1 MRKCVKIL
9 RQALYIFI
17 CALPS
22 VLFCVTSGELMLPL
36 AAAVFLHESAH
47 ILALRLCGGR
57 MCGFRPVPFGLCIQY
72 DENSLSLGGEIA
84 VSGAGC
90 AVNLLSAAV
99 SLVLYRFCG
108 VDILDFGIVSLLTAA
123 LNLLPVQPLDGG
135 RLLYL
140 LLAAWRSLLCVPR
153 DGGADIW
160 LWLFAVFACV
170 VFAFDLAGGHLS
182 AAVFDLCLLGQCAHD
197 GSFDRTLKTEN
208 LREFQRIQEKKRGF
222 CGKIKAF

>member
-22 VLFCVTSGELMLPL
+22 VLFCVTGGELMLPL

-140 LLAAWRSLLCVPR
+140 LLAAWRDPC
-153 DGGADIW
+153 
-160 LWLFAVFACV
+160 FACRV
-170 VFAFDLAGGHLS
+170 TAVLTYGFGFLLFLLASYLLLTSQAGIYPLLFSIFVFSVNARTM
-182 AAVFDLCLLGQCAHD
+182 
-197 GSFDRTLKTEN
+197 DRLIEP
-208 LREFQRIQEKKRGF
+208 
-222 CGKIKAF
+222 

>member
-140 LLAAWRSLLCVPR
+140 LLAAWRDPC
-153 DGGADIW
+153 
-160 LWLFAVFACV
+160 FACRV
-170 VFAFDLAGGHLS
+170 TAVLTYGFGFLLFLLASYLLLTSQAGIYPLLFSIFVFSVNARTM
-182 AAVFDLCLLGQCAHD
+182 
-197 GSFDRTLKTEN
+197 DRLIEP
-208 LREFQRIQEKKRGF
+208 
-222 CGKIKAF
+222 

>member
-57 MCGFRPVPFGLCIQY
+57 MCGFRPAPFGLCIQY

-140 LLAAWRSLLCVPR
+140 LLAAWRDPC
-153 DGGADIW
+153 
-160 LWLFAVFACV
+160 FACRV
-170 VFAFDLAGGHLS
+170 TAVLTYGFGFLLFLLASYLLLTSQAGIYPLLFSIFVFSVNARTM
-182 AAVFDLCLLGQCAHD
+182 
-197 GSFDRTLKTEN
+197 DRLIEP
-208 LREFQRIQEKKRGF
+208 
-222 CGKIKAF
+222 

>member
-22 VLFCVTSGELMLPL
+22 VLFCVTGGELMLPL

-140 LLAAWRSLLCVPR
+140 LLAAWRDPC
-153 DGGADIW
+153 
-160 LWLFAVFACV
+160 FACRV
-170 VFAFDLAGGHLS
+170 TAVLTYGFGFLLILLASYLLLTSQAGIYPLLFSIFVFSVNARTM
-182 AAVFDLCLLGQCAHD
+182 
-197 GSFDRTLKTEN
+197 DRLIEP
-208 LREFQRIQEKKRGF
+208 
-222 CGKIKAF
+222 

>member
-1 MRKCVKIL
+1 MKIL

-22 VLFCVTSGELMLPL
+22 VLFCVTGGELMLPL

-57 MCGFRPVPFGLCIQY
+57 MRGFRPAPFGLCIEY

-140 LLAAWRSLLCVPR
+140 LLAAWRDPCLACRVVAALTYGLGFLLFLLASYLLLTSQAGIYP
-153 DGGADIW
+153 
-160 LWLFAVFACV
+160 LLFSIFVFSVNARTM
-170 VFAFDLAGGHLS
+170 
-182 AAVFDLCLLGQCAHD
+182 
-197 GSFDRTLKTEN
+197 DRLIEP
-208 LREFQRIQEKKRGF
+208 
-222 CGKIKAF
+222 

>member
-1 MRKCVKIL
+1 MKIL

-22 VLFCVTSGELMLPL
+22 VLFCVTGGELMLPL

-140 LLAAWRSLLCVPR
+140 LLAAWRDPC
-153 DGGADIW
+153 
-160 LWLFAVFACV
+160 FACRV
-170 VFAFDLAGGHLS
+170 TAVLTYGFGFLLFLLASYLLLTSQAGIYPLLFSIFVFSVNARTM
-182 AAVFDLCLLGQCAHD
+182 
-197 GSFDRTLKTEN
+197 DRLIEP
-208 LREFQRIQEKKRGF
+208 
-222 CGKIKAF
+222 

>member
-1 MRKCVKIL
+1 MKIL

-140 LLAAWRSLLCVPR
+140 LLAAWRDPC
-153 DGGADIW
+153 
-160 LWLFAVFACV
+160 FACRV
-170 VFAFDLAGGHLS
+170 TAVLTYGFGFLLFLLASYLLLTSQAGIYPLLFSIFVFSVNARTM
-182 AAVFDLCLLGQCAHD
+182 
-197 GSFDRTLKTEN
+197 DRLIEP
-208 LREFQRIQEKKRGF
+208 
-222 CGKIKAF
+222 